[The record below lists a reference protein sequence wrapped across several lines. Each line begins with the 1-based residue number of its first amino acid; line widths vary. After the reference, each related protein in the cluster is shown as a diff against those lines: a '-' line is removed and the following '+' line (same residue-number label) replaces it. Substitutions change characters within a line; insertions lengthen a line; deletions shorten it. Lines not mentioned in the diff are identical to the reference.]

1 MAERFPDAFE
11 VVGTN
16 EDGTP
21 QYSVMEFAAYGLTD
35 PGMQEALHDFQSER
49 AILTT
54 NLPDKKSAWTKFKLL
69 IADILGVGKSY
80 FRKSG
85 ETMPTAQNYLVEV
98 AAAFEDILAVPTE
111 PIFISPLASKV
122 PSARTDEEIIAEAL
136 KDVALK
142 EHGLKSLVKAMG
154 TKRGFEWFVRQFQN
168 ERRVIKQISE
178 RAEKFGLLQRVGTG
192 LNDVWGQLTRSTG
205 LAVTLYDIHVRGIS
219 NDVDRGIEAYAK
231 KLGIPIK
238 LALERLHLIFEA
250 RHEPERRMVKYV
262 LDVPLDNDTKNINLD
277 GRLYTAEGARQEILK
292 RLTENDLKTHTPQDY
307 RAMLDQLIKAGL
319 FDKSKPPAEFSPDHA
334 KYNVIAARTPAEIA
348 AISTLDLPEHKAE
361 IDAIE
366 ENLNKLKEKTKALD
380 RVANYYSQNVD
391 NMVEFYGFKNYVPFK
406 GRANKD
412 DPLELNSR
420 RMGGEFQ
427 DAYNDNGTVDV
438 VKLTD
443 QNELE
448 AIRRTYRESSPILD
462 IVNQITSGI
471 GQSHTRYNPAFAP
484 KNFVVDSLTNA
495 FALGAKMGPKAAG
508 RLIAATAQEVA
519 SGGFKR
525 SFKFSKLYSDGNF
538 GEISRLAK
546 TDPYFADMVEYVIT
560 RGGRVSYLQGVAA
573 KGALDSLMK
582 EVGRSGIMQTKDQI
596 DKFFDIYNDIF
607 ELSSRVSAFRSLK
620 QEFLARGETAEE
632 ASIHAAEYA
641 KNFANFEQVGRW
653 GKGAGALFMFFRPA
667 ATGAVRA
674 IDALRPAF
682 GFNEDKFREEA
693 KAEGRTD
700 EQIDKAIATMKEEQR
715 NARRM
720 TASLGGFGV
729 AMYLMS
735 AMMAGDDE
743 EKRNKTATDDMARW
757 TRYARFPIPGT
768 DMIFQMPW
776 AFGLGAFAAAGAQIA
791 AAASGNSSIKDT
803 LSNVATI
810 GLDSFL
816 PIPFSRI
823 SAVDNFPA
831 FVIDSVTPSAARPFL
846 EYVMNLDGLGREI
859 YNNKQSRYGDAYTGG
874 DNIPEAYK
882 LAARKL
888 FDVTNGAV
896 DWSPNTMYFFA
907 SNFFDGGAKI
917 ATTGVNLA
925 LTVGGQKDFDPK
937 NDTLFLS
944 SFIGTKSNV
953 DAREFS
959 KAEDYIKGLDKRI
972 NTLKDKPE
980 MLEKFVDANP
990 EQYMLVQFYN
1000 HEVNGALRKIR
1011 TAANQVR
1018 SDSSLSI
1025 KERKAQLQELIT
1037 MQNTVKRR
1045 MLEGFEAVSGY
1056 KP

>member
-1 MAERFPDAFE
+1 
-11 VVGTN
+11 
-16 EDGTP
+16 
-21 QYSVMEFAAYGLTD
+21 
-35 PGMQEALHDFQSER
+35 
-49 AILTT
+49 
-54 NLPDKKSAWTKFKLL
+54 
-69 IADILGVGKSY
+69 
-80 FRKSG
+80 
-85 ETMPTAQNYLVEV
+85 
-98 AAAFEDILAVPTE
+98 
-111 PIFISPLASKV
+111 
-122 PSARTDEEIIAEAL
+122 
-136 KDVALK
+136 
-142 EHGLKSLVKAMG
+142 MG

-427 DAYNDNGTVDV
+427 DAQNTFGGRLSESENPLLQLKADATKAAMRAGFRELGYAIRNAVDQKILKGEIIGTITFSERYNNVELKKEFGGEGNIFVYNDNGTVDV